1 MRAILQHIQRIIDH
15 YDGSKPLSNYLKAY
29 FKKHPILG
37 SRDRKMLTE
46 MSYVWYRC
54 SNVFDDA
61 LPFNKKLEACLFL
74 CDTQQH
80 QILQLLKPEWQGKYD
95 YFFAQK
101 ISVLQ
106 KEKIRFDIEKL
117 LPMTVAFSSG
127 MQRQEWLSSMFIQ
140 PNLFI
145 RYRKNTASLKALLDA
160 QKWHYTPYGNDCFA
174 LPNGTKLE
182 TILPEKDYVVQD
194 KSSQET
200 RNYFAPKAG
209 EHWWDCC
216 AGAGGKSLLLHDLQ
230 PKIKLTVSDKRDT
243 ILHNLKTRF
252 ELYNKPA
259 PEQLVADV
267 ADASSLKKQL
277 MNRLFDNIICDVPC
291 SGSGTWART
300 PEQLH
305 FFEVEKIQSFA
316 SLQKHIAEN
325 AAAFLKPG
333 GRLIYITCS
342 VFKDENENVCE
353 AINGLTVESMKLI
366 NGIAE
371 GADSMFVAV
380 LKKEAIVS

>member
-1 MRAILQHIQRIIDH
+1 MRAILQHIQRIIDQ
-15 YDGSKPLSNYLKAY
+15 YDGSIPLSNYLKAY

-54 SNVFDDA
+54 SKVFADA

-80 QILQLLKPEWQGKYD
+80 QLLQLLKPEWQGKHD

-117 LPMTVAFSSG
+117 LPTTVTFSSG
-127 MQRQEWLSSMFIQ
+127 MQRQEWLSSMFRQ

-145 RYRKNTASLKALLDA
+145 RYRKNTSSLIALLEA
-160 QKWHYTPYGNDCFA
+160 QKWHYTLYGKDCFA

-182 TILPEKDYVVQD
+182 AILPEKDYIVQD

-200 RNYFAPKAG
+200 GNYFAPKAG

-259 PEQLVADV
+259 PERLVTDV

-277 MNRLFDNIICDVPC
+277 KDRLFDNIICDVPC

-305 FFEVEKIQSFA
+305 FFDVEKIQSFA
-316 SLQKHIAEN
+316 GLQKQIAEN
-325 AAAFLKPG
+325 AAAYLKPG

-366 NGIAE
+366 NGIAD